1 MMNAKSPVLLD
12 LRKRHG
18 VHAEVAVVMLGD
30 DMVGDDGGSNDV
42 IWSGGNLDNGGMDN
56 LVLLAVQW

>member
-1 MMNAKSPVLLD
+1 MLD

-30 DMVGDDGGSNDV
+30 DMVGDDGGGNGV
-42 IWSGGNLDNGGMDN
+42 GWGGGNLYYGGKDN
-56 LVLLAVQW
+56 LALLAVQWWR